1 MPESENQREHE
12 DRTVIQGHSRV
23 RKGRNQEIPVGATV
37 TGSSWRSCSSVGMDI
52 GMMSARPRLVPTHK
66 HGVGRVSDLRPNDSA
81 NCRVVTASLVSLS
94 MLETL
99 ELRDRLN
106 EFSRLSENE
115 WRRGER
121 KRGLV
126 RREISRNM
134 EGRGQT
140 EE

>member
-1 MPESENQREHE
+1 M
-12 DRTVIQGHSRV
+12 
-23 RKGRNQEIPVGATV
+23 GATV

-52 GMMSARPRLVPTHK
+52 GMMSTRPRLVPTHK
-66 HGVGRVSDLRPNDSA
+66 HGVDRVSDLRPYDSA
-81 NCRVVTASLVSLS
+81 NCRVVMASLVSLS

-121 KRGLV
+121 KRGWG
-126 RREISRNM
+126 RREMSRKM
-134 EGRGQT
+134 EDRGQT
-140 EE
+140 DE